1 MDSESI
7 LLRYAEALQTRLAVR
22 QASAAPTRTRPEK
35 QETKRQIR
43 LPLWLQTIL
52 SPDLITVALVTL
64 VLTGFFIWGMG
75 QVIELQAGL
84 NPQPTA
90 PGLAG
95 VLLPSDTPTATAQID
110 LAASPTPAQNVGGE
124 DTAPEAT
131 ETTLIPVGGDEP
143 VRVYIVVRQRAYLRV
158 TVDDEQ
164 VFDERVVPGQTFN
177 FNGTSQVEV
186 LTGNGAGIQ
195 VFYNDIDQGPLGLFG
210 QIINIIYSPQGPIL
224 PTSTPVPTQDPA
236 QITPTLTPTPVEE

>member
-1 MDSESI
+1 
-7 LLRYAEALQTRLAVR
+7 
-22 QASAAPTRTRPEK
+22 
-35 QETKRQIR
+35 
-43 LPLWLQTIL
+43 
-52 SPDLITVALVTL
+52 
-64 VLTGFFIWGMG
+64 
-75 QVIELQAGL
+75 
-84 NPQPTA
+84 
-90 PGLAG
+90 
-95 VLLPSDTPTATAQID
+95 
-110 LAASPTPAQNVGGE
+110 
-124 DTAPEAT
+124 
-131 ETTLIPVGGDEP
+131 
-143 VRVYIVVRQRAYLRV
+143 VVRQRAYLRV